1 MAFPSLL
8 KVVKFCDVIP
18 GAGLLR
24 DTGLCCSCTKDFA
37 QILFGMFL
45 CESRVFLIQLL
56 FSLPLWS
63 KCSVPKDGHLVLC
76 ISPVSGLI
84 CSSVSSAS
92 CCWTA
97 AFLECGG
104 FGSVRRCTGF
114 LTVLS
119 VTWKCERIHSF
130 SPQAWIQILPFL
142 GQEWIRSGVAGEQW
156 LVLLWSSE
164 RVHPSTSR
172 RGSRGCHL
180 KNTLLLWLSSEG
192 GLLVGWH
199 APTLLDTFVLLL
211 CLSSAVTPCS
221 ELN

>member
-1 MAFPSLL
+1 MWSLERG
-8 KVVKFCDVIP
+8 FCVTLGCVAVGQKI
-18 GAGLLR
+18 LLR
-24 DTGLCCSCTKDFA
+24 FYLGCFYVRA
-37 QILFGMFL
+37 GF
-45 CESRVFLIQLL
+45 FLIQLL

-97 AFLECGG
+97 AFLERGG

-172 RGSRGCHL
+172 RGWQGCHL

-192 GLLVGWH
+192 GLLVGWC
-199 APTLLDTFVLLL
+199 APTLLDMFVLLL
-211 CLSSAVTPCS
+211 CLCSALTPCS